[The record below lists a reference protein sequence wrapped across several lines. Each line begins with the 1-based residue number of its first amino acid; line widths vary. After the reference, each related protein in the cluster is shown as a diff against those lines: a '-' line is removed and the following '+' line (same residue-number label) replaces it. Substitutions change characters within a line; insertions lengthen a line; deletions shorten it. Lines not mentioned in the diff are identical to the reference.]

1 MRRQEAGAICGRT
14 LGKTLTQQRGD
25 ASDVVNVKLCVAIFM
40 AGIRGTR
47 QDGTSF
53 NIQSRRLE
61 MFSNQTQSLKAMDPD
76 PWAVIRQAPH
86 IELTASD
93 HDASPAREMA
103 ALTQRFPVCG

>member
-1 MRRQEAGAICGRT
+1 
-14 LGKTLTQQRGD
+14 
-25 ASDVVNVKLCVAIFM
+25 
-40 AGIRGTR
+40 
-47 QDGTSF
+47 
-53 NIQSRRLE
+53 

-93 HDASPAREMA
+93 HDASPAREKA